1 MRKTVDVVDTSLFC
15 VDKQA
20 VLEGWWLVLEDLD
33 QAMADVVS
41 ITCGRSVLA
50 SILVYQSAEHLYRY
64 PSCYHWSNMVIYYC
78 LAIPSHCV
86 HLEILN
92 LSALKGKCD
101 LVCEYLWF
109 KRACV
114 C

>member
-1 MRKTVDVVDTSLFC
+1 MCKTVDVVDTSLFC

-50 SILVYQSAEHLYRY
+50 SILV
-64 PSCYHWSNMVIYYC
+64 
-78 LAIPSHCV
+78 
-86 HLEILN
+86 
-92 LSALKGKCD
+92 
-101 LVCEYLWF
+101 
-109 KRACV
+109 
-114 C
+114 